1 MSETLWT
8 TDTIT
13 DTPPAPAP
21 VSARQPTT
29 PTTSR
34 DALYERMKEK
44 IATNPALDRALVSF
58 QGNKQLP
65 FSSWFK
71 YREGFSE
78 ALVRY
83 LLQTLRPEPGIL
95 LDPFAGAGSALFAAS
110 ALGWKASGIE
120 LLPVGI
126 HACQARLLASSVA
139 VEAFQ
144 AAATA
149 ALQINFAACYDA
161 RYAFQHIAITRG
173 AFPPPAEEELA
184 GYLAWCHTSIED
196 ANVRA
201 LMLYAAFCIL
211 EEISYTR
218 KDGQYLRWDARA
230 GRSWGKKPFNKGPI
244 LSFREALQGKLQQ
257 MAGDLGTRPVQQTLF
272 GENLP
277 PQAMGEHPEMRQG
290 SSLELLP
297 TMEANSIDCILTS
310 PPYAN
315 RYDYTRTYA
324 LELAFLGYTD
334 EQVKQ
339 LRQAMLSCTVE
350 NKDKR
355 AFLQRYYQQ
364 IERQQ
369 AFQHIDTVFQQQAA
383 LHEALTILEQYRREG
398 KLNNDNI
405 ARLVHN
411 YFYEMCFVIYEMAR
425 LLKPGGIIAMV
436 NDNVRYAGE
445 EIPVDLILSD
455 MAESFGLTTRHIWT
469 LERGK
474 GNSSQQMGEHGRS
487 ELRKCIY
494 VWEKA
499 ASTTLKWKLL
509 AMSSMGAV

>member
-230 GRSWGKKPFNKGPI
+230 GRSWGKKT
-244 LSFREALQGKLQQ
+244 LQ
-257 MAGDLGTRPVQQTLF
+257 
-272 GENLP
+272 
-277 PQAMGEHPEMRQG
+277 
-290 SSLELLP
+290 
-297 TMEANSIDCILTS
+297 
-310 PPYAN
+310 
-315 RYDYTRTYA
+315 
-324 LELAFLGYTD
+324 
-334 EQVKQ
+334 
-339 LRQAMLSCTVE
+339 
-350 NKDKR
+350 
-355 AFLQRYYQQ
+355 
-364 IERQQ
+364 
-369 AFQHIDTVFQQQAA
+369 
-383 LHEALTILEQYRREG
+383 
-398 KLNNDNI
+398 
-405 ARLVHN
+405 
-411 YFYEMCFVIYEMAR
+411 
-425 LLKPGGIIAMV
+425 
-436 NDNVRYAGE
+436 
-445 EIPVDLILSD
+445 
-455 MAESFGLTTRHIWT
+455 
-469 LERGK
+469 
-474 GNSSQQMGEHGRS
+474 
-487 ELRKCIY
+487 
-494 VWEKA
+494 
-499 ASTTLKWKLL
+499 
-509 AMSSMGAV
+509 